1 MDEEDEHADLYESE
15 SVSDSASGVE
25 RKLEMLEF
33 ATHEFCY
40 HVLWDIAV
48 FCSHNTVVRDG
59 KAELVE
65 KTILGG
71 MTMRVLQIN
80 AVYKTKS
87 TGRIAME
94 MHRYFK
100 QHGIESYVA
109 YATENT
115 DDSHDPCIFRIGN
128 SVDHK
133 IHAIAYRL
141 DHLQGMHSTFATKS
155 LLKRIELISPDIVI
169 THNLHSNYINVPVFL
184 KGLKQQRINVVM
196 CLHDCWF
203 MTGGCYHY
211 TSTQC
216 EKWLSGCSDCPLFG
230 TAASKKYQINCDMF
244 DFVHPTVVATSKW
257 IAAEAKKSLISS
269 RADIRMIYD
278 WIDTETFYPR
288 NGDRIR
294 EKLGIG
300 SKIMILGVATGWS
313 PDKGQNEMIAI
324 AKAKPEAAIVL
335 VGSQAEKV
343 EYPSNVILVPF
354 TDSKEELAEIYSAA
368 DVFFN
373 PSKQETFGLV
383 SGEALACGTPIVV
396 YNTTACP
403 EFVTDG
409 TGAVA
414 DNEKDILC
422 AVDRV
427 LEHAGS
433 VGRKAVADQCR
444 AFVME
449 NFLMERN
456 LMEYIK
462 LFNEVISS
470 V

>member
-1 MDEEDEHADLYESE
+1 M
-15 SVSDSASGVE
+15 
-25 RKLEMLEF
+25 R
-33 ATHEFCY
+33 
-40 HVLWDIAV
+40 
-48 FCSHNTVVRDG
+48 
-59 KAELVE
+59 
-65 KTILGG
+65 ILQ
-71 MTMRVLQIN
+71 VN

-87 TGRIAME
+87 TGRIVKE
-94 MHRYFK
+94 MHEYF
-100 QHGIESYVA
+100 QSVGIESYVA

-115 DDSHDPCIFRIGN
+115 DTSEDAHILRIGN
-128 SVDHK
+128 TLDHK
-133 IHAIAYRL
+133 LHALAYRL
-141 DHLQGMHSTFATKS
+141 DHMQGCHSTLATKAF
-155 LLKRIELISPDIVI
+155 LKKIELIKPDIVL
-169 THNLHSNYINVPVFL
+169 THNLHSNYLNVPLFL
-184 KGLKQQRINVVM
+184 KGLKQQGIKVVM

-211 TSTQC
+211 TSRKCDQ
-216 EKWLSGCSDCPLFG
+216 WLSGCNHCDLLG
-230 TAASKKYQINCDMF
+230 TAASKKYRINCDMF
-244 DFVHPTVVATSKW
+244 DYVHPTVVATSKW

-269 RADIRMIYD
+269 RADIRMIYN

-294 EKLGIG
+294 NKLGIG
-300 SKIMILGVATGWS
+300 SKTMILGVATGWS

-354 TDSKEELAEIYSAA
+354 TDSKEELAELYSAA
-368 DVFFN
+368 DIFFN

-427 LEHAGS
+427 LEHSGN

-462 LFNEVISS
+462 LFKEVMNA